1 MSVWELL
8 LLLAWS
14 FELVPAVDCAF
25 SGVAGLLDDDGVGGG
40 CACSPAAPADDEG
53 VETWGC
59 LAREVMGQGRRGLRH
74 CAETRRSKDD
84 EPGYD
89 NMERVSRDLSVIWSI
104 APCLHSNVR
113 RYGELVSYDNANG
126 HFTVRGRGGGIITVR
141 RPVPTIVPSFPPSK
155 DAECRFTRARVSPR
169 NPSDNWLRHWEH

>member
-14 FELVPAVDCAF
+14 FELGPAVDCVF
-25 SGVAGLLDDDGVGGG
+25 SGAAGLLDVDDEGLGSG
-40 CACSPAAPADDEG
+40 CACSPADAAPADDEG

-59 LAREVMGQGRRGLRH
+59 LGREVMGQGRRGLRH

-104 APCLHSNVR
+104 ALCLHPKFT
-113 RYGELVSYDNANG
+113 RYGELVSFDNANG
-126 HFTVRGRGGGIITVR
+126 LFTVRGRGGGIITVR
-141 RPVPTIVPSFPPSK
+141 LPVPPIVPPSSK
-155 DAECRFTRARVSPR
+155 DAECRFTRVSPR
-169 NPSDNWLRHWEH
+169 NP